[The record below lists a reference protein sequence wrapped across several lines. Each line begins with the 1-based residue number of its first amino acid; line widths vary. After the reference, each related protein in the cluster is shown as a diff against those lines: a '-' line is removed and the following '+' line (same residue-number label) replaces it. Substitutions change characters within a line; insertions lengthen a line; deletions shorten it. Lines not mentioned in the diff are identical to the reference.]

1 MENMEKNME
10 YYKVEI
16 LIKTPEVAVK
26 NGVARQSREIYER
39 MYLSKGNK
47 DTKVYS
53 YSVEPIDRD
62 SDQYKFIR
70 DMDK

>member
-16 LIKTPEVAVK
+16 LIKTPEVAIK
-26 NGVARQSREIYER
+26 NGVARLSREIYER

-62 SDQYKFIR
+62 SDQYNFIR

>member
-16 LIKTPEVAVK
+16 LLKTPEEAVK
-26 NGVARQSREIYER
+26 NGVARLSREIYEKL
-39 MYLSKGNK
+39 YLSKGNK

>member
-16 LIKTPEVAVK
+16 LIKTPEEAVK
-26 NGVARQSREIYER
+26 NGVARLSREIYER

>member
-1 MENMEKNME
+1 MQE
-10 YYKVEI
+10 YKIEI
-16 LIKTPEVAVK
+16 IIKTSEDVVK
-26 NGVARQSREIYER
+26 NGWGRFARELYDKC
-39 MYLSKGNK
+39 YLSKGNK